1 MINNFAGISR
11 TQPGVMMNWK
21 RKATFQNLVAALPGA
36 DTIYYAMQRTV
47 GSCRPGRL
55 PTRDWLEAAALL
67 VTWVEGAGRSVV
79 GGRFLEIGTG
89 RNVTLPLA
97 LWLWGARSVVTV
109 DLNTY
114 LSNALVMESL
124 KYLRAHKDEVTAL
137 FGARA
142 ETGEFKERFGKLMSF
157 SGNLKSLMDL
167 AAIRYLAPADAKQLP
182 LPDHSFD
189 FHVSHAVF
197 EHIPAV
203 DLLGILREARR
214 LLVSGGLLYH
224 VIDPSDHFS
233 HDDASITGVNFLQF
247 DDREWERL
255 AGNRFTYH
263 NRLRSFE
270 HQNLLAQ
277 AGVRVIRQS
286 ETSDEASLLALS
298 NGFPLHPQ
306 FSHVSHEALA
316 VRSLNVLG
324 TFADQD

>member
-1 MINNFAGISR
+1 
-11 TQPGVMMNWK
+11 MNWR
-21 RKATFQNLVAALPGA
+21 RKAKIQNLVAALPGA
-36 DTIYYAMQRTV
+36 NTIYYAMQRTL
-47 GSCRPGRL
+47 GSCRPGQA
-55 PTRDWLEAAALL
+55 PSRDWLEAASLL
-67 VTWVEGAGRSVV
+67 VSWVEGAGRSVV

-97 LWLWGARSVVTV
+97 LWLWGARRVVTV

-124 KYLRAHKDEVTAL
+124 AYLCAHKDEVTQL
-137 FGARA
+137 FGLRA

-157 SGNLKSLMDL
+157 SGNLKSLMGL
-167 AAIRYLAPADAKQLP
+167 AAIEYLAPADATKLP

-189 FHVSHAVF
+189 FHISHAVF
-197 EHIPAV
+197 EHIPAA

-214 LLVSGGLLYH
+214 LLVPGGLLYH

-233 HDDASITGVNFLQF
+233 HNDESITGVNFLQF
-247 DDREWERL
+247 DDREWHRL
-255 AGNRFTYH
+255 AGNRFMYH

-270 HQNLLAQ
+270 HQTLLAQ
-277 AGVRVIRQS
+277 AGVRVIRQRES
-286 ETSDEASLLALS
+286 SDEASLQALR

-306 FSHVSHEALA
+306 FSHIAHEALA

-324 TFADQD
+324 TFADED